1 MKDVILDMEETVRP
15 HTGIGQ
21 FCLNLSQAL
30 LNLNEDLDLGF
41 YGSNLEM
48 HRDMRY
54 RTNPLHRILPHLLPK
69 SKIWHATYQG
79 SPYNPKNSKLV
90 LTIMDMNDLDIHAQN
105 NDSHKS
111 DSFKKRY
118 LHQVNKKIEHV
129 KKVGG
134 HIVFIS
140 KFAQNQALN
149 YFDIPEDKM
158 SVVYIGVASSESIA
172 KPPLNCWRSCTP
184 LPIPEKYFLTLGV
197 VAEKKNFHT
206 LIDLMELR
214 DESLIIVG
222 NTRTDHLHRERPY
235 ASMIRKRIKEKNL
248 ENRVFLV
255 GTVTEAEKSY
265 LIENCKA
272 FLFPSLWEGFG
283 IPPVESMARGKPTFV
298 SSRTSLPE
306 ICGNHAHYF
315 ISFDPREM
323 ADVIE
328 QGLKNFNKSKAEKM
342 IAWTKQYSW
351 DSTAKSYLDIYK
363 RLLEP

>member
-1 MKDVILDMEETVRP
+1 MKDVILDMEETARP

-30 LNLNEDLDLGF
+30 LNLNENLDLGF

-48 HRDMRY
+48 HRGLHY
-54 RTNPLHRILPHLLPK
+54 RTNPLHRILPSLLPK
-69 SKIWHATYQG
+69 SKIWHATHQG
-79 SPYNPKNSKLV
+79 SQYNPKKSKLV
-90 LTIMDMNDLDIHAQN
+90 LTIMDLNDLDIN
-105 NDSHKS
+105 KS
-111 DSFKKRY
+111 DSFKKEY
-118 LHQVNKKIEHV
+118 LHQLNKKIEHIE
-129 KKVGG
+129 KIGG

-149 YFDIPEDKM
+149 YLDIPEDLM

-172 KPPLNCWRSCTP
+172 KPAF
-184 LPIPEKYFLTLGV
+184 PIPEKYFLTLGV

-206 LIDLMELR
+206 LLDLMELR

-222 NTRTDHLHRERPY
+222 NTRTGHLRRERPY
-235 ASMIRKRIKEKNL
+235 ASMIRKRIREKKL

-265 LIENCKA
+265 LIENCNA

-298 SSRTSLPE
+298 SCKTSLPE

-315 ISFDPREM
+315 TSFDPREM

-328 QGLKNFNKSKAEKM
+328 QGLKNFDPSRSQKM
-342 IAWTKQYSW
+342 IAWAKQYNWES
-351 DSTAKSYLDIYK
+351 AAQSYLDIYK
-363 RLLEP
+363 RLID

>member
-1 MKDVILDMEETVRP
+1 MEETVRP
-15 HTGIGQ
+15 HTEIGQ

-235 ASMIRKRIKEKNL
+235 ASMIRKRIKEKKM

-255 GTVTEAEKSY
+255 GTVNEAEKSY